1 MARQLRIDYPGA
13 WHHVMNRGRRR
24 EAIFPNVED
33 RLDFLKQVGVA
44 HERFGIEVHA
54 FALMTNHYHLLVRTP
69 AAGLS
74 KGMKHIDGV
83 FAQNFNRRYEL
94 DGPIFKERFCS
105 KLVDSDNYLG
115 LLSHYIHR
123 NPLDIVSP
131 ARLEEYVWSS
141 YPLFL
146 ADPIARPR
154 WLYSGALQ
162 MSGIHTS
169 KELRKRTLSSA
180 SAAFDPDQFP
190 EVIGGPAFVNAALAR
205 AQTDD
210 QTIGHLRSG
219 IVRPTPDQI
228 RESVCEVFLCPA
240 DARLAEIGLCQ
251 ELAGLSLG
259 QIAKRFGYSSG
270 QSAGMAATRFRRRCA
285 VPEWGLLVEQVRKLL
300 EGMMV
305 DQRCR

>member
-24 EAIFPNVED
+24 EPIFLNLED
-33 RLDFLKQVGVA
+33 RLDFLKQVSVA
-44 HERFGIEVHA
+44 HERFGVEVHA
-54 FALMTNHYHLLVRTP
+54 FVLMTTHYHLFVRTP
-69 AAGLS
+69 SGGLS
-74 KGMKHIDGV
+74 KAMKHIDGV

-94 DGPIFKERFCS
+94 DGPIFKDRFRS

-115 LLSHYIHR
+115 LLAHYIHR
-123 NPLDIVSP
+123 NPLNIVS
-131 ARLEEYVWSS
+131 ASQLEEYEWSS

-146 ADPIARPR
+146 ADPIARPP

-162 MSGIHTS
+162 MSGVHTS
-169 KELRKRTLSSA
+169 TELRKRTLSSA

-190 EVIGGPAFVNAALAR
+190 EVIGGPAFVNAALSR

-210 QTIGHLRSG
+210 QTVGHLRSG
-219 IVRPTPDQI
+219 VVRPTYEQI
-228 RESVCEVFLCPA
+228 CEAVGEVFGRA
-240 DARLAEIGLCQ
+240 GDARLAEIGLCQ

-259 QIAKRFGYSSG
+259 RIAELYGYSSG
-270 QSAGMAATRFRRRCA
+270 QSAGMAATRFRRRSA
-285 VPEWGLLVEQVRKLL
+285 NAEWGLRVEQVRKGL

-305 DQRCR
+305 DERCR